1 MYGMGAE
8 IRIHSHESEAPMSPA
23 TSNDSLVPGLGVLE
37 QTPIII
43 EKLVHLASP
52 DQLRWKP
59 AQDRWS
65 ISEILAHLVHVEGES
80 FRDRIELMIK
90 EKNQRIAEFDQEADY
105 AAGKYSGGA
114 PLEHLKVFCHER
126 DRTLSFL
133 RYMSP
138 GALPRTGVHAIHGTI
153 TVAQLMNEWAFHDL
167 GHIRQIAELF
177 RARAFFPVMGPLQ
190 TGYTI
195 RP

>member
-1 MYGMGAE
+1 
-8 IRIHSHESEAPMSPA
+8 MSPA

-90 EKNQRIAEFDQEADY
+90 EKNPRIAEFDQDAAY

-114 PLEHLKVFCHER
+114 PLERRQDRGKDHLAV
-126 DRTLSFL
+126 
-133 RYMSP
+133 
-138 GALPRTGVHAIHGTI
+138 
-153 TVAQLMNEWAFHDL
+153 
-167 GHIRQIAELF
+167 
-177 RARAFFPVMGPLQ
+177 
-190 TGYTI
+190 
-195 RP
+195 

>member
-1 MYGMGAE
+1 V
-8 IRIHSHESEAPMSPA
+8 SPA
-23 TSNDSLVPGLGVLE
+23 TSNGIVVPGLGVLE
-37 QTPIII
+37 QSPIII
-43 EKLVHLASP
+43 EKLVHLAST

-90 EKNQRIAEFDQEADY
+90 EKNPPIAEFDQNAAY

-138 GALPRTGVHAIHGTI
+138 NALSRTGVHAIHGTI
-153 TVAQLMNEWAFHDL
+153 TVGQLMNEWAFHDL

>member
-1 MYGMGAE
+1 
-8 IRIHSHESEAPMSPA
+8 MSPGTA
-23 TSNDSLVPGLGVLE
+23 DGHVPGLGVLE
-37 QTPIII
+37 QTPIIA

-80 FRDRIELMIK
+80 FRDRIQLMI
-90 EKNQRIAEFDQEADY
+90 EKKNPPIAEFDQNAAC

-138 GALPRTGVHAIHGTI
+138 NALSRTGVHAIHGTI
-153 TVAQLMNEWAFHDL
+153 TVSQLMNEWAFHDL

-190 TGYTI
+190 AGYVI

>member
-1 MYGMGAE
+1 
-8 IRIHSHESEAPMSPA
+8 MSP
-23 TSNDSLVPGLGVLE
+23 TSNGNVVPGLGVLE

-43 EKLVHLASP
+43 EKLVHLASA

-59 AQDRWS
+59 SQERWS

-90 EKNQRIAEFDQEADY
+90 EKNPPIAEFDQNAAY

-138 GALPRTGVHAIHGTI
+138 SALPRTGKHAIHGTI

-190 TGYTI
+190 TGYAI